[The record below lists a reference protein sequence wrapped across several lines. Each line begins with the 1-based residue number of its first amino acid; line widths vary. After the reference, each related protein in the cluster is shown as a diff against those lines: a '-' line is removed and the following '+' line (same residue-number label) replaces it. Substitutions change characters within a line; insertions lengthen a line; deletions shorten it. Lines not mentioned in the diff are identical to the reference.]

1 MKVLHVDASA
11 LGDHSVSRRLT
22 AAIVSGLERQHP
34 GVSVTYRDVHAEPLD
49 HWGLPG
55 DKQDAAAPEDDKAL
69 QEFLDADVVVI
80 GSPMYNFTIS
90 SSLKA
95 WIDRIAVAGKT
106 FRYTASGPEGLAKGK
121 RVIVGLSRGGM
132 YPAGSP
138 AGAMDFQEPYL
149 RTLFGFLGVTDVAFV
164 RAEGLALGDEHK
176 AKAIDTAL
184 ADVDRVVALSRAA

>member
-1 MKVLHVDASA
+1 
-11 LGDHSVSRRLT
+11 
-22 AAIVSGLERQHP
+22 
-34 GVSVTYRDVHAEPLD
+34 LD
-49 HWGLPG
+49 HWELPG
-55 DKQDAAAPEDDKAL
+55 DKQDAAALEDDKAL